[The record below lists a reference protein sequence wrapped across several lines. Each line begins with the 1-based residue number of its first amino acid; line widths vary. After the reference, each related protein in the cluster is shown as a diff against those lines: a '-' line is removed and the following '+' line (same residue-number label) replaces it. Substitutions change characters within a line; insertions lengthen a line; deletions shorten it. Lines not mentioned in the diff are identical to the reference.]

1 MASGS
6 GSGGVRRTMSGA
18 RLARGAETRDYV
30 KAIRAEYKAGRMTK
44 EQMHSELEYV
54 RSYRRNG

>member
-30 KAIRAEYKAGRMTK
+30 KQVRAEYKAGRMTK
-44 EQMHSELEYV
+44 AQAHEALEFV
-54 RSYRRNG
+54 RDYRRNG